1 LSYVPGD
8 PISLPAPL
16 PWDASASGSG
26 SSNRQPV
33 ERRWASWY
41 TTRHACLVVY
51 MQAWSRGHFDE
62 AAVALVDGSV
72 DDTVDNGPDLG
83 VTRGDLWTPKPPEK
97 NLEKGPIRPLRAV

>member
-1 LSYVPGD
+1 MGCVSVRQRLEQPAAGRT
-8 PISLPAPL
+8 SLGEL
-16 PWDASASGSG
+16 
-26 SSNRQPV
+26 V
-33 ERRWASWY
+33 HH
-41 TTRHACLVVY
+41 RHACLVVY
-51 MQAWSRGHFDE
+51 RQAWSRDHFDE